1 MPNPKRQA
9 ANFAAQS
16 AAKRIIDSPDYVR
29 NLETRAKAG
38 NLAPA
43 VEAMLWHYAFG
54 KPVETIEVS
63 HHLDK
68 LEELSDAEL
77 VSLEAELI
85 SMPVTGPNVH

>member
-1 MPNPKRQA
+1 MPNPKRQT

-16 AAKRIIDSPDYVR
+16 HAKKILESPDYVR

-63 HHLDK
+63 HHLER

-77 VSLEAELI
+77 VSLEAELT
-85 SMPVTGPNVH
+85 SMPITESKVH